1 MRDGIIVVARPSAV
15 PKFLPSANKTRSP
28 RDANVCM
35 IAAHDPSLEP
45 PIMNSSE
52 VISLGTKLS
61 PLLNGGFFRPL
72 SRPTAA
78 VYVDC
83 AERLVDTADDGG
95 QVDHSE
101 ARLLIREVL
110 VRHPEGR

>member
-1 MRDGIIVVARPSAV
+1 
-15 PKFLPSANKTRSP
+15 
-28 RDANVCM
+28 
-35 IAAHDPSLEP
+35 
-45 PIMNSSE
+45 MNSSE
-52 VISLGTKLS
+52 SISLGTKLS